1 MTLQDICS
9 LRAQKEDEKVE
20 LLNLEKE
27 KAALVELLAAVRS
40 QKEKE
45 QVMIVITEGLT
56 RINRIT
62 KITLNT
68 GFNKNGIFTRSTRW
82 PASWWR

>member
-1 MTLQDICS
+1 MSQDICS

-27 KAALVELLAAVRS
+27 KAALVELLASVRS

-45 QVMIVITEGLT
+45 QVTDLMVKMREKKGFAK
-56 RINRIT
+56 IN
-62 KITLNT
+62 
-68 GFNKNGIFTRSTRW
+68 
-82 PASWWR
+82 

>member
-1 MTLQDICS
+1 MQDICS

-27 KAALVELLAAVRS
+27 KAALAELLATVRR

-45 QVMIVITEGLT
+45 QVT
-56 RINRIT
+56 RRMVMVMVMVHQYH
-62 KITLNT
+62 
-68 GFNKNGIFTRSTRW
+68 
-82 PASWWR
+82 

>member
-1 MTLQDICS
+1 MTLQDIFS

-27 KAALVELLAAVRS
+27 KAAMVELLAAVRS

-45 QVMIVITEGLT
+45 QVMIVIRG
-56 RINRIT
+56 RV
-62 KITLNT
+62 
-68 GFNKNGIFTRSTRW
+68 GIHLVNCPT
-82 PASWWR
+82 

>member
-1 MTLQDICS
+1 MLQDICS

-27 KAALVELLAAVRS
+27 KAALVELLASVRS

-45 QVMIVITEGLT
+45 QVTDLMVKMREKKGSAK
-56 RINRIT
+56 IN
-62 KITLNT
+62 
-68 GFNKNGIFTRSTRW
+68 
-82 PASWWR
+82 

>member
-1 MTLQDICS
+1 MLTMTKIIFGWRFHFEAGHTLQDICS

-27 KAALVELLAAVRS
+27 KAALAELLATVRR

-45 QVMIVITEGLT
+45 QVT
-56 RINRIT
+56 
-62 KITLNT
+62 T
-68 GFNKNGIFTRSTRW
+68 GH
-82 PASWWR
+82 

>member
-1 MTLQDICS
+1 MLQDICS

-27 KAALVELLAAVRS
+27 KAALVELLASVRS

-45 QVMIVITEGLT
+45 QVTDLMVKMREKKGFAK
-56 RINRIT
+56 IN
-62 KITLNT
+62 
-68 GFNKNGIFTRSTRW
+68 
-82 PASWWR
+82 

>member
-1 MTLQDICS
+1 MKPTLQDICS

-27 KAALVELLAAVRS
+27 KAALVELLASVKS

-45 QVMIVITEGLT
+45 QVTSHMVKIRTREGFS
-56 RINRIT
+56 
-62 KITLNT
+62 KIT
-68 GFNKNGIFTRSTRW
+68 
-82 PASWWR
+82 